1 MAKNLL
7 IAQSGGPTAAIN
19 ATLAGIVERAL
30 TCGQVDKIYG
40 AIGGTKGILA
50 GNIAEIGEQ
59 LSSPRDMARL
69 IHTPSAALG
78 SCRLKL
84 ADPAEDSGD
93 FEAILQR
100 FEEYDIGYFLCIG
113 GNDSMDTVAKLT
125 AYMRANGV
133 EGISVMGAPKTI
145 DNDLCGM
152 DHSPGF
158 PSAARYVATTFSE
171 LWCDCR
177 VYDTPAVTIVEVMG
191 RSVGW
196 LAASAGLAKVYCDAP
211 NLIYLPE
218 VPFDEESFLEDVRAE
233 LQKGPAVLIAV
244 SEGVKHADGSYVSQL
259 NQTGIKDD
267 FGHKY
272 LSGAGKVLE
281 NLVRREIGCKA
292 RSLELSLMQRC
303 AAHLTS
309 PVDLDESRMLGM
321 TALDCALQGES
332 GRVSVLRRI
341 SDSPYRVEYSTI
353 PVEQVANLEKPVPR
367 EWINEEGN
375 FIAPPMLN
383 YLAPLI
389 AGEDDGRTRH
399 GLPVHLRLF

>member
-1 MAKNLL
+1 M

-19 ATLAGIVERAL
+19 ATLVGIAERAL
-30 TCGQVDKIYG
+30 ISPHVDKIYG
-40 AIGGTKGILA
+40 AICGVKGILS
-50 GNIAEIGEQ
+50 GNIIDIGDE
-59 LSSPRDMARL
+59 LSSPRDMSRL
-69 IHTPSAALG
+69 MHTPSAALG

-84 ADPAEDSGD
+84 PPPQEAAGEYKAI
-93 FEAILQR
+93 FEA
-100 FEEYDIGYFLCIG
+100 FEQYNIGYFVCIG

-125 AYMRANGV
+125 AYMKENNIT
-133 EGISVMGAPKTI
+133 GISVMGAPKTI

-177 VYDTPAVTIVEVMG
+177 VYDIPAVTIVEVMG

-196 LAASAGLAKVYCDAP
+196 LAASSALAKVYCDAP
-211 NLIYLPE
+211 SLIYLPE
-218 VPFDEESFLEDVRAE
+218 VPFEEGRFLDDIRGE
-233 LQKGPAVLIAV
+233 LKKGPAVLIAV
-244 SEGVKHADGSYVSQL
+244 SEGIRHADGTFVSEL
-259 NQTGIKDD
+259 NQSGMKDD

-281 NLVRREIGCKA
+281 NLVRKEIGCKA

-309 PVDLDESRMLGM
+309 PIDLDESRMLGA
-321 TALDCALQGES
+321 TAMDCALRGHS
-332 GRVSVLRRI
+332 GRVSVLRRT
-341 SDSPYRVEYSTI
+341 SNSPYRVQFDTVS
-353 PVEQVANLEKPVPR
+353 VERVANLEKPVPR
-367 EWINEEGN
+367 EWINDAGN
-375 FIAPPMLN
+375 FVTPQMLS

-399 GLPVHLRLF
+399 GLPVHFRLF